1 MKKLESLIDNQSKN
15 IVTYHDDGRIEIE
28 NLYYNLDPGTT
39 ELLELKRYL
48 GLDVRNRTARF
59 YAEAGNE

>member
-48 GLDVRNRTARF
+48 VLDVRNRTARF

>member
-1 MKKLESLIDNQSKN
+1 MKKLESLIDKQSKN

-28 NLYYNLDPGTT
+28 NLYYNLEPGTT

-48 GLDVRNRTARF
+48 VLDVRNRIARF
-59 YAEAGNE
+59 LC